1 MRRNVNVEKEI
12 EEKQGIVE
20 EEEEEKE
27 EEDSSWEEEDWE
39 TLCLLTFQFE
49 F

>member
-1 MRRNVNVEKEI
+1 MRRNVNVEKVI
-12 EEKQGIVE
+12 EEKQGIVV
-20 EEEEEKE
+20 EEEEKE